1 MIRRM
6 VEMSVMIEGMID
18 QHIIIHQNKSMSF
31 NKCERE
37 GHDDKSGGVNEI
49 VVVVHSHWMTQNY
62 LMMSQKQ
69 HSLHQC
75 CLVQLLVSVF

>member
-6 VEMSVMIEGMID
+6 NEMNVMIEGMID
-18 QHIIIHQNKSMSF
+18 QHIINHQSKSMSF

-49 VVVVHSHWMTQNY
+49 VVVHSHWMTQNY
-62 LMMSQKQ
+62 LMMSQQQ
-69 HSLHQC
+69 HSLHQW
-75 CLVQLLVSVF
+75 CLVQLLVFVF